1 MNVSSKQLEAL
12 NRGETVPVS
21 VDSEEC
27 LLIRKETFE
36 EMQKLIA
43 QLVEMKNQNVEEIA
57 PFFFEFDEV

>member
-27 LLIRKETFE
+27 LLIRKETFV
-36 EMQKLIA
+36 EMQKLLA
-43 QLVEMKNQNVEEIA
+43 QFAEMKKNNVEEID
-57 PFFFEFDEV
+57 PSFFEFDEV